1 MPTYA
6 TGATVERLYPGPNAE
21 AARAAAQPQIDAFL
35 AAGFMIAGERWLDDS
50 TSGGTPVGDAVAT
63 GTISYQ
69 ASRPTDLPPA
79 LPAYTLE
86 DPRAVRLQ
94 TWSQMQLVVGAV
106 FVVIV
111 LFVFVVILSQMM
123 STNQRMGP
131 FGP

>member
-1 MPTYA
+1 MPTY
-6 TGATVERLYPGPNAE
+6 AE

-63 GTISYQ
+63 GTISYLAGKGGRLAISYQ